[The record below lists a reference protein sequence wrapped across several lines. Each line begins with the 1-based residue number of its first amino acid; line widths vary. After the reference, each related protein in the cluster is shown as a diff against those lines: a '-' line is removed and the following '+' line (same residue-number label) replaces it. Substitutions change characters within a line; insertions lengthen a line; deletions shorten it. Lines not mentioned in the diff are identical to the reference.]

1 MTLASAMTMFAVK
14 SYTIPQLALRSGYKA
29 EYIRQ
34 ACHRASWNNPLPH
47 VKSGFKRPV
56 IYIRESEFIN
66 WLEREERRCSEQ

>member
-1 MTLASAMTMFAVK
+1 MFAVK